1 MHVSHEQLRNYYLQF
16 EYRGFS
22 RNLDSIRSLYYR
34 AANGPLC
41 LRGHSWIRGTC
52 LYRTLLLHETSFR
65 SYRLHLKR
73 VDPYKLISKIG
84 LKFAIETI
92 FLSSNLIVT
101 EEHE

>member
-1 MHVSHEQLRNYYLQF
+1 MFLMSNYVIITYSLNIAVFRVISTVSDLSTPRLRM
-16 EYRGFS
+16 
-22 RNLDSIRSLYYR
+22 D
-34 AANGPLC
+34 PLC